1 MAAANGT
8 ALVADRQSMAAGKPT
23 ALEYSTPIFGRHAVH
38 KAVLAAA
45 WNTFGLPGTLWHDES
60 LPHWRESPLRH
71 NSIGVA

>member
-8 ALVADRQSMAAGKPT
+8 ALVADRQSMAAGKPAT
-23 ALEYSTPIFGRHAVH
+23 LKNRTPIFGGHTIH
-38 KAVLAAA
+38 EAVLAPA
-45 WNTFGLPGTLWHDES
+45 WNTLWLPGTLWHDVL